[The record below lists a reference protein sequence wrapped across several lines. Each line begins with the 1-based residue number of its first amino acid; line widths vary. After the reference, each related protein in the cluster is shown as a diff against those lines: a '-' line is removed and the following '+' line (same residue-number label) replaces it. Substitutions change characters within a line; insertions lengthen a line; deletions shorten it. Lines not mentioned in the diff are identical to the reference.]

1 MFAFSIGLLLP
12 APSDG
17 LDVLSQRLE
26 ALRDLDFEL
35 RQRLAVLQPEMSLL
49 IWWHNPSGTEIPV
62 GLQDQLDALAQSH
75 PGICVENVERLP
87 GSLQRWLLTS
97 QMVIQITLPSQLEAH
112 QNSNLLLERRLTH
125 GRGASSTLVQQ
136 LHTDADQSARWLHYR
151 GPWPLKA
158 EQEHHPL
165 RELQGTLA
173 DFGALIPGRRSLQL
187 TSTEALRTQQAESW
201 ARSKAQHQLARSNM
215 RLWLQ
220 ACCLALL
227 LAGVR
232 PWLPSLAPALLLL
245 IIGAWLLS
253 RQPLRQKAQHWWSAA
268 DGLWVQD
275 LWQRFGVDEAP
286 ADWVEAVQSSERR
299 TDHDALVGLLVSH
312 QLWLWLQPIG
322 PAWRGAQLVDAAES
336 LRVRHELLEASLHQH
351 RLMRQLIALL
361 LAVMGLGIVAIVL
374 LHPIWLQQLEQLEL
388 VLAVAVVALHLGTPL
403 PLVDAAR
410 LSQHQARLERARQE
424 LVAAQIQELSSDGT
438 VLRESVGLW
447 IRRVGAEV
455 LDLCADGLRSA
466 AARRR
471 LLP

>member
-1 MFAFSIGLLLP
+1 VFAFSIGLLLP

-17 LDVLSQRLE
+17 IDVLSQRLE

-49 IWWHNPSGTEIPV
+49 IWWHNPSGTEIPA
-62 GLQDQLDALAQSH
+62 GLQDQLEALAQSY
-75 PGICVENVERLP
+75 PGIWVENVERLP

-97 QMVIQITLPSQLEAH
+97 QMVIQITLPSQLDSH

-125 GRGASSTLVQQ
+125 SRGGLSTLVQQ
-136 LHTDADQSARWLHYR
+136 LHADADQSARWLHFK

-173 DFGALIPGRRSLQL
+173 DFGATIPGRRNLQL
-187 TSTEALRTQQAESW
+187 TSSEALRTQQAEAW
-201 ARSKAQHQLARSNM
+201 ARSKAQHQLSRSNM

-220 ACCLALL
+220 ACGLALL
-227 LAGVR
+227 LVGMR
-232 PWLPSLAPALLLL
+232 QLLPRLAPALLLL
-245 IIGAWLLS
+245 IIGVWLLS

-286 ADWVEAVQSSERR
+286 ADWLESGQLSERR
-299 TDHDALVGLLVSH
+299 PDHDALVGLLVSH
-312 QLWLWLQPIG
+312 QLWLWLQPPG
-322 PAWRGAQLVDAAES
+322 SAWRGSQLVDAAES
-336 LRVRHELLEASLHQH
+336 LRVRHELLYASLQRHM
-351 RLMRQLIALL
+351 LIRQMITLL
-361 LAVMGLGIVAIVL
+361 LAVMGAGMVAIL
-374 LHPIWLQQLEQLEL
+374 LLPWIWLEQLEL
-388 VLAVAVVALHLGTPL
+388 LLAVAVAALHLGTPL

-424 LVAAQIQELSSDGT
+424 LLAAQIQDVPSYDP

-466 AARRR
+466 ASRRR
-471 LLP
+471 WLP